1 MRRMTFALAIACLPA
16 ALAAGNDPDPRIL
29 TVKKAF
35 VVPVDDLGEDKPIAV
50 CLAKH
55 LAEQT
60 PLTVVENKEEADAIL
75 KVSGHLP
82 SATTRVMV
90 GAMGGTPSAHLFIE
104 LPDGKKLWDDGAKL
118 RRAIGKTGKL
128 DSSDGSNTVYCGLA
142 DELLDT
148 LRSAMRKAREKAK

>member
-1 MRRMTFALAIACLPA
+1 MIRMAFALSIAFLPVTL
-16 ALAAGNDPDPRIL
+16 LASDDLDPRLL
-29 TVKKAF
+29 TVKKAY
-35 VVPVDDLGEDKPIAV
+35 VVPVDELGEDKPIAV

-55 LAEQT
+55 LEEQT
-60 PLTVVENKEEADAIL
+60 PLKIVANKDDAEVIL

-104 LPDGKKLWDDGAKL
+104 LPDGKKMWDDGAKL

-128 DSSDGSNTVYCGLA
+128 DSSDGANTVYCGLA
-142 DELLDT
+142 DELLNT
-148 LRSAMRKAREKAK
+148 LRTAMRKARDKAK